1 MSPILKSWG
10 ATDRKWMYVISIFV
24 FRDTNKNSDSGLL
37 MKLKNIIIFGKIE
50 KKYNTDILRNR
61 YRSDPEGVIS

>member
-1 MSPILKSWG
+1 
-10 ATDRKWMYVISIFV
+10 MYVMSIFV
-24 FRDTNKNSDSGLL
+24 FCDTNKNSDSGLL

>member
-10 ATDRKWMYVISIFV
+10 ATDREWMYAMSIFV
-24 FRDTNKNSDSGLL
+24 FCDTNRNSDSGLL